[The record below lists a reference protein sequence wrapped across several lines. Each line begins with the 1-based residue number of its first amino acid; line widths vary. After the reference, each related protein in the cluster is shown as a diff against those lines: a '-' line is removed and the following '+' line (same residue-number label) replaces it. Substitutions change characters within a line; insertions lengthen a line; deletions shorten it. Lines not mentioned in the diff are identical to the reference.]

1 MRTQL
6 FLISLVALLI
16 PIDGQSKSSN
26 TSSVRAA
33 VERVLHDQQ
42 DAWNRYDLQAFM
54 AGYWNSPK
62 LTFFSG
68 AQRTSGW
75 QGALDR
81 YRKTYQSQGKEMGK
95 LEFSGLQIEPLASDA
110 AFVRGE
116 WHLTMSDGKTPHGLF
131 TLVFRRFPDGWKII
145 HDHTSAE

>member
-75 QGALDR
+75 QGA
-81 YRKTYQSQGKEMGK
+81 
-95 LEFSGLQIEPLASDA
+95 
-110 AFVRGE
+110 
-116 WHLTMSDGKTPHGLF
+116 
-131 TLVFRRFPDGWKII
+131 
-145 HDHTSAE
+145 

>member
-42 DAWNRYDLQAFM
+42 DA
-54 AGYWNSPK
+54 
-62 LTFFSG
+62 
-68 AQRTSGW
+68 
-75 QGALDR
+75 
-81 YRKTYQSQGKEMGK
+81 
-95 LEFSGLQIEPLASDA
+95 
-110 AFVRGE
+110 
-116 WHLTMSDGKTPHGLF
+116 
-131 TLVFRRFPDGWKII
+131 
-145 HDHTSAE
+145 